1 MAKVDEGPVAATVYV
16 VDDDDGMRR
25 ALSLLL
31 NTVGYKTAAFASP
44 KEFLEKFKA
53 DTAGCLVLDIRMP
66 GMSGL
71 ELQQHLNRM
80 GSMLPVIFITGHGDV
95 PMAVQ
100 AMKEGAFE
108 FVQKPFRDQDLLDRI
123 NHALQQDK
131 ESRNTMARRAD
142 VLHRLES
149 LTPRE
154 KQVMELVVDGAAN
167 KVIAIDLGLS
177 ERTVEIHR
185 AKVMEKMGAR
195 SVAHLGQAANEPL
208 GGKLSCP
215 QGHTWNHVFNEQ
227 RRAPILAQPS
237 PSGLPP

>member
-1 MAKVDEGPVAATVYV
+1 MNHPADKDVQPTIYV

-25 ALSLLL
+25 ALDTLLS
-31 NTVGYKTAAFASP
+31 TVGYKTAVFARPS
-44 KEFLEKFKA
+44 EFLSRFRTDA
-53 DTAGCLVLDIRMP
+53 HGCLVLDIRMP
-66 GMSGL
+66 EMSGL
-71 ELQQHLNRM
+71 EVQQQLNRM

-108 FVQKPFRDQDLLDRI
+108 FIQKPFRDQDLLDRI
-123 NHALQQDK
+123 NHALKQDA
-131 ESRNTMARRAD
+131 EYRSTASRRSE
-142 VLHRLES
+142 VQHRLES

-154 KQVMELVVDGAAN
+154 KQVMNFIVEGSAN

-195 SVAHLGQAANEPL
+195 SVAHLV
-208 GGKLSCP
+208 KLHMTLSDP
-215 QGHTWNHVFNEQ
+215 N
-227 RRAPILAQPS
+227 
-237 PSGLPP
+237 

>member
-1 MAKVDEGPVAATVYV
+1 MAKADENAGGPTVFV

-31 NTVGYKTAAFASP
+31 NTVGYRTAAFASP
-44 KEFLEKFKA
+44 KEFLDKFRTDA
-53 DTAGCLVLDIRMP
+53 AGCLLLDIRMP

-71 ELQQHLNRM
+71 ELQQQLNRM

-108 FVQKPFRDQDLLDRI
+108 FVQKPFRDQDLLDRV
-123 NHALQQDK
+123 NHALEQD
-131 ESRNTMARRAD
+131 RQNRGNLALRAD
-142 VLHRLES
+142 VLQRFES

-154 KQVMELVVDGAAN
+154 KQVMQLVVDGAAN

-185 AKVMEKMGAR
+185 AKVMEKMDAR
-195 SVAHLGQAANEPL
+195 SVAHLV
-208 GGKLSCP
+208 KLHMS
-215 QGHTWNHVFNEQ
+215 
-227 RRAPILAQPS
+227 LS
-237 PSGLPP
+237 DDS

>member
-1 MAKVDEGPVAATVYV
+1 MVKAEDATPAATVYV

-31 NTVGYKTAAFASP
+31 NTVGYKTAAFATP
-44 KEFLEKFKA
+44 GEFLDKFKPDA
-53 DTAGCLVLDIRMP
+53 AGCLVLDIRMP

-71 ELQQHLNRM
+71 ELQQHLNRR

-123 NHALQQDK
+123 NHALEHDK
-131 ESRNTMARRAD
+131 ENRSTLAQRAD
-142 VLHRLES
+142 VLKRFES
-149 LTPRE
+149 LTARE
-154 KQVMELVVDGAAN
+154 KQVLDMVVDGAAN

-195 SVAHLGQAANEPL
+195 SVAHLV
-208 GGKLSCP
+208 KLQMSVA
-215 QGHTWNHVFNEQ
+215 G
-227 RRAPILAQPS
+227 S
-237 PSGLPP
+237 

>member
-1 MAKVDEGPVAATVYV
+1 MIKPNDKTVVPTVYV

-25 ALSLLL
+25 ALDTLLS
-31 NTVGYKTAAFASP
+31 TVGYKTAVYARPSD
-44 KEFLEKFKA
+44 FLA
-53 DTAGCLVLDIRMP
+53 HYDANTSGCLVLDIRMP
-66 GMSGL
+66 EMSGL
-71 ELQQHLNRM
+71 ELQQQLNRM

-108 FVQKPFRDQDLLDRI
+108 FIQKPFRDQELLDRI
-123 NHALQQDK
+123 NHALKQDA
-131 ESRNTMARRAD
+131 ENRSTASRRSEIQ
-142 VLHRLES
+142 HRLES

-154 KQVMELVVDGAAN
+154 RQVMDLIVEGRAN

-195 SVAHLGQAANEPL
+195 SVAHLVKLHLTLTNE
-208 GGKLSCP
+208 
-215 QGHTWNHVFNEQ
+215 
-227 RRAPILAQPS
+227 A
-237 PSGLPP
+237 

>member
-1 MAKVDEGPVAATVYV
+1 MMVKPSEAVATAPIVYV
-16 VDDDDGMRR
+16 IDDDDGMRR

-31 NTVGYKTAAFASP
+31 STVGYKTLVFANPSD
-44 KEFLEKFKA
+44 FLSQFDP
-53 DTAGCLVLDIRMP
+53 DTHGCLVLDIRMP

-71 ELQQHLNRM
+71 ELQQHLNRT

-108 FVQKPFRDQDLLDRI
+108 FIQKPFRDQDLLDRL
-123 NHALQQDK
+123 NHALQQDA
-131 ESRNTMARRAD
+131 ENRNNLARRAD
-142 VLHRLES
+142 VVRRLET

-154 KQVMELVVDGAAN
+154 RQVMDMVVDGSAN
-167 KVIAIDLGLS
+167 KVIAIDLNLS

-195 SVAHLGQAANEPL
+195 SVAHLV
-208 GGKLSCP
+208 KLQLSL
-215 QGHTWNHVFNEQ
+215 QGE
-227 RRAPILAQPS
+227 S
-237 PSGLPP
+237 